1 MNRTCRDNG
10 YKPKQSQPKSTGS
23 GGKGSD
29 PQTNSILQ
37 STSRNLQLDCL
48 NYVSNSLSVHDQDDE
63 NRSPKRKYI
72 SFDKKSP

>member
-29 PQTNSILQ
+29 AKTNSILQ
-37 STSRNLQLDCL
+37 STARNLQLDSL
-48 NYVSNSLSVHDQDDE
+48 INYATNSLSASDRE
-63 NRSPKRKYI
+63 S
-72 SFDKKSP
+72 